1 MPAKSVH
8 AGTASCPGFSIV
20 QQSATKYYLSNIM
33 VDDTINVEQL
43 TANMDELSFDP
54 AMIFRKEKECCV

>member
-1 MPAKSVH
+1 
-8 AGTASCPGFSIV
+8 
-20 QQSATKYYLSNIM
+20 M
-33 VDDTINVEQL
+33 VDDTTNVEQL